1 MAEMPSILLRPPE
14 RCLDSGQVTSDDRPM
29 GRLSEVW
36 SVLREPLTSTLSF
49 AQMKEVAGGAGLPTA
64 KLSHLRQGTSGS
76 GGGTSKAGLADA
88 LDGLFNELSPEQQ
101 DRVTGH
107 LIAEL
112 VARSGDDGIERLEE
126 LLERAGWHLVGGE
139 PAPLTLNAPP
149 PVVPL
154 PKAVQEAIGK
164 SVRRF
169 RDGDFDGAMTS
180 IVGLVDTMT
189 GDIYTASGLPDHKR
203 TSYHQRAV
211 TAHKELETAF
221 RSQLGSMSTAE
232 QDLSWEGQ
240 KRAVNGTAELLA
252 AFRRNYSDAHGAS
265 AADPKLVQDALQ
277 AALFL
282 VACLQD

>member
-1 MAEMPSILLRPPE
+1 MIAR
-14 RCLDSGQVTSDDRPM
+14 M

-49 AQMKEVAGGAGLPTA
+49 AQMKEVAGAAGLPTV
-64 KLSHLRQGTSGS
+64 KLGHLRQATSSS
-76 GGGTSKAGLADA
+76 GPGTSKAGLADA
-88 LDGLFNELSPEQQ
+88 LDGLFNELSPDSQ

-112 VARSGDDGIERLEE
+112 VARTEDDGIERLEE

-149 PVVPL
+149 PVAPL
-154 PKAVQEAIGK
+154 PPAVREAIGK
-164 SVRRF
+164 SARRY
-169 RDGDFDGAMTS
+169 RDGDFDGAITS
-180 IVGLVDTMT
+180 IVGVVDIMT
-189 GDIYTASGLPDHKR
+189 EEIYTASGLPDHKR
-203 TSYHQRAV
+203 VSYHQRAV
-211 TAHKELETAF
+211 TAHKQLESAF
-221 RSQLGSMSTAE
+221 RTRLSGMPPKE

-240 KRAVNGTAELLA
+240 KRAVNGAAELLA

-265 AADPKLVQDALQ
+265 TADPRLVQDALQ

-282 VACLQD
+282 AACLQK